1 MKLDE
6 FWALIEQHVERE
18 GDELHV
24 EALESA
30 LAQLPLAEIVDFDK
44 IFQQLHVESYS
55 WRLWG
60 AAYLINDG
68 CSEDEFDEFRAWLIG
83 AGRQVFE
90 RALKDP
96 DSLASVGVET
106 GELLSEDLL
115 FVTSEAYAG
124 ASDGEEL
131 PQLELS
137 YPEVEESWEFDDEE
151 EMRRRYPKLA
161 AKYLND

>member
-1 MKLDE
+1 MNKE
-6 FWALIEQHVERE
+6 QFWKLIEEHVERE

-30 LAQLPLAEIVDFDK
+30 LAQLPLTEIVDFDK
-44 IFQQLHVESYS
+44 IFQERHVESYS

-83 AGRQVFE
+83 AGRQVYE

-96 DSLASVGVET
+96 DSLASVAAES

-115 FVTSEAYAG
+115 FVASEAYAG

-131 PQLELS
+131 PQVELS

-161 AKYLND
+161 ARYLDG